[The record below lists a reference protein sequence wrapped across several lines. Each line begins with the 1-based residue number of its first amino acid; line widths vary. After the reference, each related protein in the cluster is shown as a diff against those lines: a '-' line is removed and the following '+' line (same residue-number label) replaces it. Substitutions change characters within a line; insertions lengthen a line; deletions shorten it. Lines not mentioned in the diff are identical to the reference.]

1 VSRFISIEAVPVH
14 TDDDPANV
22 IYIKPKMD
30 YATLT
35 KVRSAVVGTKSD
47 LNLANIHMSL
57 DLVAANLALLTNN
70 IVRWSGPDFD
80 NTPCNAEN
88 IGRIDPD
95 DPLLDKVLSEIN
107 RRNPQGA
114 KSPNSSSA
122 NGKNDSMLTIAPTK
136 QAGSRRTSPQ

>member
-1 VSRFISIEAVPVH
+1 MSRFISIEAVPVH

-35 KVRSAVVGTKSD
+35 KVRSAVVGAKGAGASMEIGFD
-47 LNLANIHMSL
+47 LA
-57 DLVAANLALLTNN
+57 AANLALLTNN

-80 NTPCNAEN
+80 SMPCNAEN

-95 DPLLDKVLSEIN
+95 DPLLDKVLTEIN
-107 RRNPQGA
+107 ERNPQGQ
-114 KSPNSSSA
+114 KSPNASSA
-122 NGKNDSMLTIAPTK
+122 SGKKGSTPTTAQTK
-136 QAGSRRTSPQ
+136 RAASSQTSLQ